1 MGTLVDIAIKEAGF
15 SGIAQRALDGDLTS
29 EDHALLA
36 TADTLV
42 LSAIADRVRAKFHG
56 DVVRLVATRGVLPAD
71 VDALVVTDAER
82 VNVNAAGAAAPT
94 GEEVLRSIAL
104 SRLKTPGPRAVAVS
118 WDHIGLQLA
127 QTALLFGANVLFG
140 GIGNPRQGSRGEAQ
154 KGVLPLADN
163 PGIRRQEITGLVQ
176 RALREPQWFETAQ
189 AQLES
194 RS

>member
-15 SGIAQRALDGDLTS
+15 SGIAQRALEGALTS
-29 EDHALLA
+29 EDHAKLA

-42 LSAIADRVRAKFHG
+42 LSAIADRMRARFHG
-56 DVVRLVATRGVLPAD
+56 DVVQLVATRGVLPGDMDAVVATAALRVD
-71 VDALVVTDAER
+71 VTAE
-82 VNVNAAGAAAPT
+82 GAPT

-104 SRLKTPGPRAVAVS
+104 ARLKTPGSRAVAVS

-140 GIGNPRQGSRGEAQ
+140 GIGQ

-176 RALREPQWFETAQ
+176 RALRQPQWVETAQ